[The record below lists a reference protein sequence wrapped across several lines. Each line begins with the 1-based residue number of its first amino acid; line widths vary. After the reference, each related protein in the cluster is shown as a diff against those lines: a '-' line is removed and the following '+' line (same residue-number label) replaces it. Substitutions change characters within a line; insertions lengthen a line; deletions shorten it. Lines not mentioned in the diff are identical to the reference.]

1 VTGVALARLGAAA
14 MAAAMLAIGIASW
27 WRERRLGGDAEGFW
41 TAHRSL
47 SGWSLGMSL
56 SASMLSVSWSLVY
69 GTELLYRWGPG
80 GAWLLA
86 VPWLAVLALF
96 ALLAPRLRH
105 FAAFSQGELFGALF
119 GRGMRWLTVAV
130 LVAVFTAWCG
140 AEIAAAGELIA
151 PLVAT
156 TPRAAMA
163 AIALLV
169 ASYTWA
175 GGFRSVVATDVAQ
188 FFIVVGFLAVVGA
201 RAVPLAAPHASAWL
215 AVPPP
220 AAAVVAI
227 TVVAYVTGWLAEA
240 DIWLRLT
247 AARDDRHARLAVA
260 VTAAASLLFV
270 VALPAVLA
278 IAARAAFPDP
288 GALAQPVLGALLERL
303 MPAGMRLLLLGG
315 LAAVALST
323 VSTTANVVALT
334 VARDGLGGRASL
346 AASRWASA
354 GAVVLALLVAWAS
367 RSLAELFYLSAG
379 LLAAGLFWPTIALLW
394 RRPPIAAA
402 RAGAFV
408 GLPAVVA
415 AFAAE
420 RAGLLASR
428 FPPAVVE
435 MGIAYIVPGVLA
447 GGAAFAIAIAA
458 GVSSREA
465 GSDSGPG
472 REPRGEA

>member
-1 VTGVALARLGAAA
+1 MSTVVLARLAAA
-14 MAAAMLAIGIASW
+14 ALAAAMLAIGVLAW
-27 WRERRLGGDAEGFW
+27 WRERALGGDAEGFW

-80 GAWLLA
+80 GLWLLA

-96 ALLAPRLRH
+96 AALAPRLRR
-105 FAAFSQGELFGALF
+105 FAAFSQGELFGTLF
-119 GRGMRWLTVAV
+119 GQRMRWLTAAV

-140 AEIAAAGELIA
+140 AEIAAAGEMVA
-151 PLVAT
+151 PLLAT

-188 FFIVVGFLAVVGA
+188 FVIVAAFLVVVGA
-201 RAVPLAAPHASAWL
+201 RALPSAAASAPAWL
-215 AVPPP
+215 AVPGPT
-220 AAAVVAI
+220 AAVVGI
-227 TVVAYVTGWLAEA
+227 TLLAYVTGWLAEA

-247 AARDDRHARLAVA
+247 AARDDRHARIAVG
-260 VTAAASLLFV
+260 VTVAASLVLV
-270 VALPAVLA
+270 VAVPAVLA
-278 IAARAAFPDP
+278 AAARQAFPDP
-288 GALAQPVLGALLERL
+288 AALTQPVLGALLERL
-303 MPAGMRLLLLGG
+303 MPAGLRLVLLGG

-334 VARDGLGGRASL
+334 IARDTPAHASSL
-346 AASRWASA
+346 LASRWVSA
-354 GAVVLALLVAWAS
+354 GALLLALAVAWAS

-379 LLAAGLFWPTIALLW
+379 LLAAALFWPTVALLW
-394 RRPPIAAA
+394 PRPPRTAA

-408 GLPAVVA
+408 GLAAVLA
-415 AFAAE
+415 AFALD
-420 RAGLLASR
+420 RAGALAPH
-428 FPPAVVE
+428 FPDAVNE
-435 MGIAYIVPGVLA
+435 MAIGYILPGVAA
-447 GGAAFAIAIAA
+447 GGAAFAAA
-458 GVSSREA
+458 LAEWR
-465 GSDSGPG
+465 
-472 REPRGEA
+472 RH